1 MKNKIIS
8 LLCLFFVF
16 LVAFN
21 CDTKT
26 VSADDLSNNIEDQLE
41 RIDLSELEEYFN
53 SIKDKPDL
61 DFFKYFKNMLS
72 GEYEEEFDS
81 VSEYAFELFLSKIYY
96 SMPLFISIIAIA
108 IFCGIVKNVRG
119 TLLSEGI
126 GDLIVF
132 VGLISIIT
140 LLTGEII
147 SLFTSTENVIKNIA
161 NLNEITSPI
170 IMTLMLA
177 TGEKVSASIYKPSA
191 SFLANGIITVMQ
203 SIVIPLI
210 ELILIFNIIS
220 AFSSSVKLNKF
231 SDLFYSTIKWI
242 IGIIVTVFSV
252 FLSVKGITGAT
263 FDGISI
269 KAAKYAISNSIPLV
283 GGFIS
288 GGFDIMLAGS
298 IIIKNSVGIASVVA
312 LFYTILS
319 PVVTISVFNLL
330 LKFVAAV
337 TEPVTDGRISSFC
350 GSISKCVSYL
360 NVVLLVTGLMT
371 FITVLL
377 LVFSANLVV

>member
-252 FLSVKGITGAT
+252 F
-263 FDGISI
+263 
-269 KAAKYAISNSIPLV
+269 
-283 GGFIS
+283 
-288 GGFDIMLAGS
+288 
-298 IIIKNSVGIASVVA
+298 
-312 LFYTILS
+312 
-319 PVVTISVFNLL
+319 
-330 LKFVAAV
+330 FV
-337 TEPVTDGRISSFC
+337 R
-350 GSISKCVSYL
+350 
-360 NVVLLVTGLMT
+360 
-371 FITVLL
+371 
-377 LVFSANLVV
+377 